1 MKKVLSQEEIDTLIS
16 AMSSGEIEHHEV
28 IVEKPKSRPKVYD
41 FRRPNKFSKDHIN
54 SIENIYENY
63 SRITANILS
72 TYLRTNI
79 DMKVASV
86 EQLSFG
92 DFIHSVPKR
101 TILAVFKMEPLRGP
115 VIMEA
120 GTSLGFQFINF
131 LCGAIDEDSSEERTF
146 TEIEM
151 SLLEDVFSIIIDGNA
166 TVWKDLIEISPKLE
180 KIETNPQLNQTLSFS
195 ESIVLV
201 TLKITFDNYSTM
213 MNLVIPYR
221 ALDPVMDKLHSI
233 NYSVLDNSNGEDVFK
248 KEIEE
253 SIADSHLEVDVLLGK
268 TSITIDD
275 FLDLQA
281 GDVLALSNSVED
293 SLEMYIENNLYFYAQ
308 PGIYSKKLSVQIV
321 GDARREVI

>member
-1 MKKVLSQEEIDTLIS
+1 MKKVLSQEEIDTLIG
-16 AMSSGEIEHHEV
+16 AMSSGEIQHDKT
-28 IVEKPKSRPKVYD
+28 VEKKPKAHPKTYD

-63 SRITANILS
+63 SRITSNILS

-79 DMKVASV
+79 DMKVAAV
-86 EQLSFG
+86 EQLSYG

-101 TILAVFKMEPLRGP
+101 TILALFKMEPLKGP
-115 VIMEA
+115 IIMEA
-120 GTSLGFQFINF
+120 ATSLGFQFINF
-131 LCGAIDEDSSEERTF
+131 LCGAIDEDTSEERAF

-151 SLLEDVFSIIIDGNA
+151 SLLEDVFSIIIEGNA
-166 TVWKDLIEISPKLE
+166 TAWKDLIEITPKLE

-201 TLKITFDNYSTM
+201 TLKIAFDNYSTM
-213 MNLVIPYR
+213 INLGIPYR

-233 NYSVLDNSNGEDVFK
+233 HYSVLDNSNGEDLYK

-253 SIADSHLEVDVLLGK
+253 NIAESPLKVDVLLGK

-275 FLDLQA
+275 FLDLQE
-281 GDVLALSNSVED
+281 GDVLALSNSVEE
-293 SLEMYIENNLYFYAQ
+293 SLELYIENNLYFYAQ